1 MDYID
6 AKKLP
11 RTKAVTAPS
20 FLIKA
25 TKPEGGTPV
34 TIGAI
39 KSFRRS
45 IDRNTSRRYELDSD
59 VPGITTEIIP
69 GAVTG
74 FSVTIGRAMLNKAT
88 MLEAFGISG
97 VEDLIYQNIPIT
109 IEEHRYHYDETTK
122 SEKKTIVSYLG
133 CYFKSNPMEI
143 NLDGDWLIV
152 QDADLEVATAVV
164 NKES

>member
-11 RTKAVTAPS
+11 RTKARTAPS
-20 FLIKA
+20 ILIKA
-25 TKPEGGTPV
+25 SKPEGGAPV
-34 TIGAI
+34 TLGAV

-45 IDRNTSRRYELDSD
+45 IDRNTTRRYELDSD

-74 FSVTIGRAMLNKAT
+74 FSITIGRAMLNKST
-88 MLEAFGISG
+88 MLEAFGIVG

-109 IEEHRYHYDETTK
+109 IEEHRYFYDADTK
-122 SEKKTIVSYLG
+122 QEKKQIVSYLG
-133 CYFKSNPMEI
+133 CYFKSNPLEI

-152 QDADLEVATAVV
+152 QDADLEVATCVV
-164 NKES
+164 NNG